1 MAMEVQRKTLEIQER
16 QTQIAEL
23 KQQTDAQI
31 AQLKLEL
38 EATKAERG
46 FAIQSDSID
55 LKEAQ
60 LEHKTATDRAELEI
74 LRNAEDVRGIASPTG

>member
-1 MAMEVQRKTLEIQER
+1 MQMQHKQLELQER

-23 KQQTDAQI
+23 KQQMDAQI

-46 FAIQSDSID
+46 FAIQSDATD

-60 LEHKTATDRAELEI
+60 LEHKRMTDMAELEI
-74 LRNAEDVRGIASPTG
+74 LRNADDVRGIASPTG